1 MNSVAA
7 YNANDPYEQ
16 LIAQMIQI
24 ERQPQ
29 FVLRERKGGHEVL
42 KAVLSDFDSTL
53 SALDASLQRLTDQ
66 VTNPF
71 TARAATVPE
80 GAGFSVTASDRAAPG
95 SHTLRVERL
104 ASTDTRLSQRFD
116 RDGAGLRTF
125 FDANG
130 AQTFTIDVASPT
142 EDEPERRVGVEVTVD
157 PEGTTDADILAE
169 IRSAI
174 NDAMGAAAADE
185 TISASDRAAASIVN
199 ETSDTARLTLR
210 SGATGF
216 ANRLSFSDSADGLLN
231 LLQIDRAALAGDTGA
246 GGQVTAVGTSET
258 DSELNSVF
266 QLDGLTLY
274 RSTNEVTDALDGVT
288 LSLDAVGEA
297 ATFSVGPDG
306 DRIVKDVEDFVK
318 QYNAAHAFI
327 KRKSTIDPEAGT
339 RGDFAGDASISGLR
353 FGMRNDA
360 LRTVASQPD
369 GAPARFAD
377 LGIEIN
383 DDGTLKLAD
392 RERLLTAVETDP
404 DAVQSF
410 FAADD
415 GLATRLSDRLGTF
428 LGTGGI
434 LTRRTKTIESKIS
447 RLDTQIER
455 WDERLAIREDQLRRQ
470 YARLQE
476 SIALIEGQQ
485 QSLNSFFY

>member
-1 MNSVAA
+1 
-7 YNANDPYEQ
+7 
-16 LIAQMIQI
+16 
-24 ERQPQ
+24 
-29 FVLRERKGGHEVL
+29 
-42 KAVLSDFDSTL
+42 
-53 SALDASLQRLTDQ
+53 
-66 VTNPF
+66 
-71 TARAATVPE
+71 
-80 GAGFSVTASDRAAPG
+80 
-95 SHTLRVERL
+95 
-104 ASTDTRLSQRFD
+104 
-116 RDGAGLRTF
+116 
-125 FDANG
+125 
-130 AQTFTIDVASPT
+130 
-142 EDEPERRVGVEVTVD
+142 
-157 PEGTTDADILAE
+157 
-169 IRSAI
+169 
-174 NDAMGAAAADE
+174 MGAAAADE

-274 RSTNEVTDALDGVT
+274 RSSNEVADALDGVT

-318 QYNAAHAFI
+318 QYNAVHAFI

-392 RERLLTAVETDP
+392 REKLLTAVETDP

-428 LGTGGI
+428 LGTDGI
-434 LTRRTKTIESKIS
+434 LKRRTKTIESKIS